1 MEVKNMEEKDNF
13 LKSLQVS
20 SESMEK
26 SQQKNVSKTEIEKQ
40 TEFLHDTM
48 FSLMDSYLDK
58 NSQDAREY
66 LCYLTAAIYITY
78 REKYEDLV
86 TRIPF
91 RTKGDLSYMRNMQ
104 KETINNIQTL
114 TPPKKTKHIDLKYLR
129 KKFDTFPIL
138 KDIQGMTVVLDSF
151 RKDIT
156 LPRNN
161 SMFKSPLIHEL
172 IQKKIVYTN
181 RIRDIE
187 PQVSDFISEKKYLL
201 IKEELLKAIIDMD
214 YPEFTEETFPSY
226 AEELQ
231 STQTRLKNGE
241 ALRNFSTSITN
252 IQKLELENLLGDLE
266 YRLDDR
272 LQYEILRETLPDIL
286 KSPLIKDVLN
296 VTFKFSKDCK
306 KPNGFAA
313 QYFVLHTPFGDM
325 ELQAQSKQRF
335 YEAKRGSAFHSGMPG
350 KSVNIKDFFEYV
362 NPENETMPLSEFL
375 EELDI
380 PDSILDEEKHPELSS
395 IYKEKLSHI
404 RIKDKIK
411 VLPSLPIHWIMEMD
425 LASNDDEG
433 IKAKKKIEDKISAL
447 IESGELQPVAID
459 ADDYLY
465 SSAISYSACLNT
477 CSSGHGFSANAAI
490 HHQDIDDEFT
500 EVLRKRDAVTCLG
513 SLLLERLRTILRTTK
528 KDDYYNVRKNDSIAN
543 LPKLITKNEIKEYG
557 RALSN
562 RTNPEQPE
570 QLER

>member
-1 MEVKNMEEKDNF
+1 MEEKDNF

-20 SESMEK
+20 SKNVDK

-40 TEFLHDTM
+40 TEFLYDTM

-91 RTKGDLSYMRNMQ
+91 RTKGDLSYMRNIQ
-104 KETINNIQTL
+104 KETINNIQTFI
-114 TPPKKTKHIDLKYLR
+114 PPKKNKHIDLKYLK

-161 SMFKSPLIHEL
+161 SMFKAPLIHEL
-172 IQKKIVYTN
+172 IQKKILYTN

-296 VTFKFSKDCK
+296 VTFKVSKDCK

-362 NPENETMPLSEFL
+362 NPEN
-375 EELDI
+375 
-380 PDSILDEEKHPELSS
+380 
-395 IYKEKLSHI
+395 
-404 RIKDKIK
+404 
-411 VLPSLPIHWIMEMD
+411 
-425 LASNDDEG
+425 
-433 IKAKKKIEDKISAL
+433 
-447 IESGELQPVAID
+447 
-459 ADDYLY
+459 
-465 SSAISYSACLNT
+465 
-477 CSSGHGFSANAAI
+477 
-490 HHQDIDDEFT
+490 
-500 EVLRKRDAVTCLG
+500 
-513 SLLLERLRTILRTTK
+513 
-528 KDDYYNVRKNDSIAN
+528 
-543 LPKLITKNEIKEYG
+543 
-557 RALSN
+557 
-562 RTNPEQPE
+562 
-570 QLER
+570 

>member
-1 MEVKNMEEKDNF
+1 MEVKNMEEKDDF

-296 VTFKFSKDCK
+296 VTFKVSKDCK

-404 RIKDKIK
+404 RIKDKIE

>member
-1 MEVKNMEEKDNF
+1 MIENMEEKNDF
-13 LKSLQVS
+13 LKSIQVS
-20 SESMEK
+20 PENIENSK
-26 SQQKNVSKTEIEKQ
+26 QKKVPKTEIEKQ
-40 TEFLHDTM
+40 QEFLEDTM

-58 NSQDAREY
+58 NSQEAREY

-91 RTKGDLSYMRNMQ
+91 RTKGDISYIRNMQ
-104 KETINNIQTL
+104 KETINNIQNL
-114 TPPKKTKHIDLKYLR
+114 STPRKSKHIDLKYLK

-151 RKDIT
+151 RRDIT

-161 SMFKSPLIHEL
+161 CMFKSPLIHEL
-172 IQKKIVYTN
+172 IQKKIAYTN

-187 PQVSDFISEKKYLL
+187 TQVTDFISEKKYLM
-201 IKEELLKAIIDMD
+201 IKEELLKAIIDMN
-214 YPEFTEETFPSY
+214 YPEFTEEIFPSY
-226 AEELQ
+226 ADELQ
-231 STQTRLKNGE
+231 TTQTRLKNGE
-241 ALRNFSTSITN
+241 SLRNFSTSITS
-252 IQKLELENLLGDLE
+252 IQKLELDNLLEDLE

-296 VTFKFSKDCK
+296 VTFEISKDRK
-306 KPNGFAA
+306 NPNGFAA

-325 ELQAQSKQRF
+325 ELQAQPKQRF
-335 YEAKRGSAFHSGMPG
+335 YEAKRGSAFHSGIPG

-362 NPENETMPLSEFL
+362 NPENETVPLSDFL

-380 PDSILDEEKHPELSS
+380 PDSILDEEKYPELSS
-395 IYKEKLSHI
+395 IYKEKLSRI
-404 RIKDKIK
+404 RIKDKIE

-433 IKAKKKIEDKISAL
+433 LKTKKKIENKISAL
-447 IESGELQPVAID
+447 IESGELQPVAVD
-459 ADDYLY
+459 VDDYLY

-513 SLLLERLRTILRTTK
+513 CLLLERLRTILRTTK

-543 LPKLITKNEIKEYG
+543 LPKIITKNEIKEYG
-557 RALSN
+557 RTLEN
-562 RTNPEQPE
+562 KTNPEQPE
-570 QLER
+570 HSER

>member
-1 MEVKNMEEKDNF
+1 MEKKDNF
-13 LKSLQVS
+13 LKSIQVS
-20 SESMEK
+20 PENIENLK
-26 SQQKNVSKTEIEKQ
+26 QKNVSKTEIEKQ
-40 TEFLHDTM
+40 QDFLENTM

-104 KETINNIQTL
+104 KETINNIQTFI
-114 TPPKKTKHIDLKYLR
+114 PPKKNKHIDLKYLK

-187 PQVSDFISEKKYLL
+187 PQVTEFISEKKYLL

-214 YPEFTEETFPSY
+214 YPEFTEEIFPSY

-231 STQTRLKNGE
+231 STQTRLRNGE
-241 ALRNFSTSITN
+241 SLRNFSTSITN
-252 IQKLELENLLGDLE
+252 IQKLELENLLEDLE

-272 LQYEILRETLPDIL
+272 LQYEVLRETLPGIL
-286 KSPLIKDVLN
+286 NSPLIKDVLN
-296 VTFKFSKDCK
+296 VTFEISKDRK
-306 KPNGFAA
+306 NPNGFAA

-335 YEAKRGSAFHSGMPG
+335 YEAKRGSAFHSGIPG

-362 NPENETMPLSEFL
+362 NPENETVPLSEFL

-380 PDSILDEEKHPELSS
+380 PDSILDEEKHPDLSS
-395 IYKEKLSHI
+395 VYKEKLSHI
-404 RIKDKIK
+404 KIKDKIE

-425 LASNDDEG
+425 LASNDEEG
-433 IKAKKKIEDKISAL
+433 LKIKKKIEDKISAL
-447 IESGELQPVAID
+447 IESGELQPISID
-459 ADDYLY
+459 TDEYLY

-528 KDDYYNVRKNDSIAN
+528 KDDYYNVRKNNSIAN